1 MSDRSIATHE
11 YYNVIKLFKCIKEKI
26 NIQKEINLFF
36 NDTRS
41 IDRELKREKKKREG
55 EGKKKKKKEK
65 QYSNNN
71 EAIRS
76 RVKPN
81 RLSISLNCAQP
92 KFIIFRQSIGF
103 SYKWIGSI
111 HVLWNNQVTTLYLYS
126 MVLPPIYR
134 MYKLFFHSIFK
145 WTIKPTVRIDL
156 FKFVSF
162 RIATIKIITLI

>member
-1 MSDRSIATHE
+1 MIHARSR
-11 YYNVIKLFKCIKEKI
+11 IKKRKEKERRGG
-26 NIQKEINLFF
+26 Q
-36 NDTRS
+36 
-41 IDRELKREKKKREG
+41 
-55 EGKKKKKKEK
+55 KKKEK

-126 MVLPPIYR
+126 MVFPPIYR

-162 RIATIKIITLI
+162 RIATIKIIKSII